1 MPELLKAIKAFK
13 KSKYVKALPGVSNN
27 MDKAHDL
34 VDRFEEA
41 VAAASSAEDLSPEQE
56 RAMAAWEKE
65 AADRVY
71 NAETNLNNAREAL
84 KNEPPF
90 PSANNPANNLAKER
104 WKEGT
109 KVRVS
114 NAQSE
119 LKAAKDTQRNG
130 PPFSARKVAAEAK
143 EKLEKNLEMLEH
155 LLIGLRED
163 SRDIKDRKDMKDEA
177 RPLLEKVIS
186 ELEAIMRPS

>member
-34 VDRFEEA
+34 AEDFEEA

-65 AADRVY
+65 AEVLVS
-71 NAETNLNNAREAL
+71 NAETKLNDAREAL

-90 PSANNPANNLAKER
+90 PSANNLAKER

-130 PPFSARKVAAEAK
+130 PPFSARKVAAKEAGEAK

-163 SRDIKDRKDMKDEA
+163 SRDIKDEA

>member
-34 VDRFEEA
+34 AEDFEEA

-65 AADRVY
+65 AEVLVS
-71 NAETNLNNAREAL
+71 NAETKLNDAREAL

-90 PSANNPANNLAKER
+90 PSANNLAKER

-130 PPFSARKVAAEAK
+130 PPFSARKVAAKEAGEAK
-143 EKLEKNLEMLEH
+143 EKLEH

-163 SRDIKDRKDMKDEA
+163 SRDIKDEA